1 MINFSVSEF
10 PKVLSTKQVRWEIK
24 PLLMAYLLSI
34 NCTKNQQNRTAIV
47 KDIVH
52 GWEVYFFAA
61 QCILS
66 AALQLSTVIIVFFKY
81 FSMIV
86 VFC

>member
-34 NCTKNQQNRTAIV
+34 NCTKNQQNRTAILKISYTV
-47 KDIVH
+47 
-52 GWEVYFFAA
+52 ERYTFFAA